1 MPNLVKKEELC
12 FLLLE
17 NDILKNKLRFQST
30 PLQHK
35 FINLL
40 DDLYKDK
47 SNLTRNSDDI
57 MICIARLC
65 PTNEVKILYKIIT
78 GNDITKNLSK
88 EHENIYKCIFKD

>member
-1 MPNLVKKEELC
+1 MPNLVKTEELC

-40 DDLYKDK
+40 DDLYEDK
-47 SNLTRNSDDI
+47 SNLTTQRTEPSQLVVKPSQLVTTIWGFVSPIGVFVFSSNWVYFGVFY
-57 MICIARLC
+57 
-65 PTNEVKILYKIIT
+65 TNW
-78 GNDITKNLSK
+78 
-88 EHENIYKCIFKD
+88 